1 MTTARELFDR
11 LAAEHLGRPGVT
23 LGRIWHNEGLKVN
36 DKIYAMLVRD
46 RLVVKLPAA
55 RAAELAGSGRGVP
68 FEPSPG
74 RRMKEW
80 VAVDPPSDPAE
91 WRQLMADAGRYVGG
105 LNA

>member
-1 MTTARELFDR
+1 MTRELFDG

-23 LGRIWHNEGLKVN
+23 FGGIWHNEGLKVN
-36 DKIYAMLVRD
+36 NRIYAMLVRD

-55 RAAELAGSGRGVP
+55 QAAELNANGRGVP

-80 VAVDPPSDPAE
+80 VAVADPAG
-91 WRQLMADAGRYVGG
+91 WRDLMDDAGRYVGG
-105 LNA
+105 LTT